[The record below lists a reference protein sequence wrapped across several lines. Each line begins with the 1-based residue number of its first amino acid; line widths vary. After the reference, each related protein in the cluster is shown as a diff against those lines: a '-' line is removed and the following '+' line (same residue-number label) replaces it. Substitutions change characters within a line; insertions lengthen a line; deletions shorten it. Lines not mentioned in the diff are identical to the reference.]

1 MIVETMEGRTLF
13 SVTVSEGYPGFY
25 DIVGDDADDAIHV
38 SVDMAAETFT
48 LDGVTYGGV
57 AYISVLSGGG
67 HDSISLAGSSDEG
80 YITAGVDA
88 GPGDDSISINFDGSV
103 WAGDGDDTLD
113 LSDAF
118 RGEVWGHAGND
129 SILVHGECVEPEI
142 HGGDGD
148 DYIDTTGNQYGVA
161 IYGDAGA
168 DVIYGSEYCDQIYGG
183 TGADVLHG
191 NGGNDVFFASGDNAA
206 DQVYGGGGSDRLYS
220 NGYEADIV
228 AVEHV
233 I

>member
-38 SVDMAAETFT
+38 SVDMGAETFT
-48 LDGVTYGGV
+48 LEGVTYTGV
-57 AYISVLSGGG
+57 AFISVMSGGG
-67 HDSISLAGSSDEG
+67 HDSISLLGSSEG
-80 YITAGVDA
+80 YISAGIDA

-113 LSDAF
+113 LADAF
-118 RGEVWGHAGND
+118 RGEVWGGAGND
-129 SILVHGECVEPEI
+129 SIFVHGECIEPEI
-142 HGGDGD
+142 HGGEGD
-148 DYIDTTGNQYGVA
+148 DYIDTTGNNYGVA

-168 DVIYGSEYCDQIYGG
+168 DVIHGSDYSDQIYGG
-183 TGADVLHG
+183 TGADILYG

-206 DQVYGGGGSDRLYS
+206 DRVDGGGGSDRLYS